1 MPIGWRP
8 HGGRAHHRCPPF
20 PWRLSIDDVAA
31 TTRLRPRTIEAI
43 EDDDF
48 SLCGGDSYAIGHL
61 RMIADA
67 VGLDSDDL
75 VAEYRRR

>member
-1 MPIGWRP
+1 M
-8 HGGRAHHRCPPF
+8 
-20 PWRLSIDDVAA
+20 
-31 TTRLRPRTIEAI
+31 TIEAI

-67 VGLDSDDL
+67 VGLDGDDL

>member
-1 MPIGWRP
+1 MVGERITDARRSRG
-8 HGGRAHHRCPPF
+8 
-20 PWRLSIDDVAA
+20 LSIDDVAA
-31 TTRLRPRTIEAI
+31 TTRLRPLTIEAI

-48 SLCGGDSYAIGHL
+48 ALCGGDSYAIGHL

>member
-1 MPIGWRP
+1 MVGKRITDARRSRG
-8 HGGRAHHRCPPF
+8 
-20 PWRLSIDDVAA
+20 LSIDDIAA
-31 TTRLRPRTIEAI
+31 TTRLRRATIEAI

-48 SLCGGDSYAIGHL
+48 SLSGGHSYAIGHL

-75 VAEYRRR
+75 VAAYCRR

>member
-1 MPIGWRP
+1 MVGERSTDARRYR
-8 HGGRAHHRCPPF
+8 G
-20 PWRLSIDDVAA
+20 LSIDDVAA
-31 TTRLRPRTIEAI
+31 TTRLRPMTIEAI

-67 VGLDSDDL
+67 VGLDGDDL